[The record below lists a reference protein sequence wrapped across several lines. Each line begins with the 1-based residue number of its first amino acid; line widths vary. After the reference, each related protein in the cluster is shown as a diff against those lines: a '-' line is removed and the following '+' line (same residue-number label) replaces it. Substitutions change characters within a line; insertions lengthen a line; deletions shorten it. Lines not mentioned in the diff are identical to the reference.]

1 MSTIKCKVIKRTTGP
16 NCKPPENIG
25 ALTPSSS
32 STELHT
38 KSAEDERIKKENAA
52 AATLQGVVRGKK
64 QREPNK
70 REKTKQEEVK
80 NLQEELKKL
89 TSEENQVAKKHF
101 NKVQALV
108 TNKTNNYNKDNL
120 EAEVANLKQQL
131 SQLIADRSKIEE
143 KLDKLNSSVGGKKI
157 KRTHKKKS
165 SKKRKKTKHK
175 TIKKKLKHN
184 SIKKKR
190 FSKKK

>member
-1 MSTIKCKVIKRTTGP
+1 MSTIKCKVINITTGP

-38 KSAEDERIKKENAA
+38 KSADDERIKKENAA

-64 QREPNK
+64 QREQNK

-89 TSEENQVAKKHF
+89 TSQEEAVYKDRTEAVNKYMEKYKDEPTYHDIELPSEVEDLQKK
-101 NKVQALV
+101 KQEI
-108 TNKTNNYNKDNL
+108 KD
-120 EAEVANLKQQL
+120 K
-131 SQLIADRSKIEE
+131 RSIIQE
-143 KLDKLNSSVGGKKI
+143 KLDKLNSSVGGKKLKEHTKKSSKKI

-165 SKKRKKTKHK
+165 SNKRKTKPKHK
-175 TIKKKLKHN
+175 TIKKN
-184 SIKKKR
+184 
-190 FSKKK
+190 